1 MSKIT
6 TFSNFVLFSF
16 LSLKLFH
23 FYPYNVS
30 VNVKYVFN
38 VILLSIS
45 LLSLIKQC
53 CFALIQNI
61 NCVFIELLSFTTN
74 QELFIFIKTYQIRK
88 KVC

>member
-53 CFALIQNI
+53 CLALIQNI